1 MGSTLPRSDQFAWG
15 VQKHGQE
22 PRYAAV
28 VSTRGGIQKL
38 LVVTDIIFSPC
49 KICVKIILP
58 AGLVAPLNQA
68 SGIFYLTEQKIGLI
82 RGWL

>member
-1 MGSTLPRSDQFAWG
+1 MGGYKNMD
-15 VQKHGQE
+15 KNHNI
-22 PRYAAV
+22 AAV

-49 KICVKIILP
+49 KICDKIILP

-68 SGIFYLTEQKIGLI
+68 SGIFLQSSCV
-82 RGWL
+82 